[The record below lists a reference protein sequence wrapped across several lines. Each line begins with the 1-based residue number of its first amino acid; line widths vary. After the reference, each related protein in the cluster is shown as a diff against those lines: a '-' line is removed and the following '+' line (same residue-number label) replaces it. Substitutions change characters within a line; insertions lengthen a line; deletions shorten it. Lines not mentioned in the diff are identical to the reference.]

1 MTHDL
6 QAAIANTP
14 YRLTA
19 GTSVAAVIGD
29 PVKHSLSPIIH
40 NVGFLSLG
48 IDHLWRKKAIKQ
60 LKNLEVK
67 KVIDIATGIGDFAIA
82 SLKLNPYEVIGV
94 DISSGMLEV

>member
-14 YRLTA
+14 YRITA

-40 NVGFLSLG
+40 NVDTYS
-48 IDHLWRKKAIKQ
+48 
-60 LKNLEVK
+60 
-67 KVIDIATGIGDFAIA
+67 
-82 SLKLNPYEVIGV
+82 
-94 DISSGMLEV
+94 